1 MSRLRR
7 SHGCPT
13 LALSRFLHPTTFDSF
28 HPRPSSKHISAVGA
42 EQVSPA
48 RKGWVH
54 DAEILRSAVGAAH
67 SAFVRALCCP
77 TRNNAIASK
86 PRIRDPRRFSTPAQA
101 GMPVLPK
108 PMHIPESAHLW
119 TLFVA
124 GHGLHVLKRASLS
137 AKSRL
142 SGTKTRR
149 EWLRTNAL
157 ALGIRLFVNAAA
169 FSYWIAHP
177 GAATHLF
184 GSAGLPVNLTLEPG
198 HATAAMFGLSGDSLM
213 DWAAAKIPALQK
225 EIPVVND

>member
-1 MSRLRR
+1 
-7 SHGCPT
+7 
-13 LALSRFLHPTTFDSF
+13 
-28 HPRPSSKHISAVGA
+28 
-42 EQVSPA
+42 
-48 RKGWVH
+48 
-54 DAEILRSAVGAAH
+54 
-67 SAFVRALCCP
+67 
-77 TRNNAIASK
+77 
-86 PRIRDPRRFSTPAQA
+86 
-101 GMPVLPK
+101 MPVLPK

>member
-1 MSRLRR
+1 MLGFNERAFFSGREQNTRPNHKER
-7 SHGCPT
+7 VHRFANTSIHQ
-13 LALSRFLHPTTFDSF
+13 LA
-28 HPRPSSKHISAVGA
+28 
-42 EQVSPA
+42 
-48 RKGWVH
+48 
-54 DAEILRSAVGAAH
+54 
-67 SAFVRALCCP
+67 
-77 TRNNAIASK
+77 
-86 PRIRDPRRFSTPAQA
+86 AQA
-101 GMPVLPK
+101 EAYATK
-108 PMHIPESAHLW
+108 MHIPESAHLW
-119 TLFVA
+119 SLFVA

-184 GSAGLPVNLTLEPG
+184 GSAGLPMNFTLEPG

-225 EIPVVND
+225 EIPPIE